1 MKELLNSNL
10 IGILSKIISMII
22 VYLILLHICNKIFKV
37 VIKKNNN
44 IQLKFI
50 RSITKAVISIIFVF
64 ALGMLFESTR
74 ELSKMMLQ
82 SSALFVGIAGF
93 AAQQVLADVISGM
106 MISWTKPFNI
116 GERVTLKDKDITGV
130 VEDITIRHT
139 VIKTFHNSKLII
151 PNSVINKEILENSNF
166 NSEFIGNYLE
176 IGVAYESDID
186 RAIEIMEEVISKNDK
201 VIDTRED
208 KTVGKAVNIL
218 VKELGESGVILKTTV
233 WTKDTNDNFLAC
245 SEIRLAIKK
254 AFEKNNIEIPYNKLD
269 VHLKNKE

>member
-50 RSITKAVISIIFVF
+50 RSITKAVISVIFVF